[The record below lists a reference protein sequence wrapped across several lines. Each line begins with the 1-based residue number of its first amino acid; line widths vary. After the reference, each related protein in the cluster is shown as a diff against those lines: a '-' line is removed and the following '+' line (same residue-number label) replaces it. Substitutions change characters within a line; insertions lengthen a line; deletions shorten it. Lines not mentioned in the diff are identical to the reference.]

1 MKHPGYSCSYMIDD
15 KADFEDHNVKK
26 HRLQDDVINAEIK
39 NIFSCEQCE
48 FDSEVSEELRKHN
61 DRNIHD
67 VINVNKSFKTKHK
80 K

>member
-1 MKHPGYSCSYMIDD
+1 MCNVCTTRFDD
-15 KADFEDHNVKK
+15 KAYVEDHNVKK
-26 HRLQDDVINAEIK
+26 HRLQDNVINVEIK
-39 NIFSCEQCE
+39 NILSCEQCE